1 MRVKKTLNSGSV
13 LELDYCSFRDALN
26 LLQKIAKIINRDDNF
41 KLDNNFISSLTSEN
55 NGNMDNMINVILK
68 PILDGIADNDL
79 IDLVIKSG
87 NQSLIN
93 GERITLDYFE
103 DVEHCKDFFVVM
115 FEVAKYNLE
124 RFLSKVPTKS

>member
-41 KLDNNFISSLTSEN
+41 KLDNNFISSLTSDG